1 MNCCGGQ
8 HASIAWPPFT
18 FRWQLRPVFEFS
30 PLAPAGPKAAAVG
43 NKDVGL
49 SGELVRAQ
57 HTVILLPGPRVTA
70 CGRHVV
76 AHVQII
82 MCQVPRVMLH
92 MQAVRMKSLQATD
105 WIADLAPVH
114 VNYWQSTDTNTIQN
128 IYTSI
133 PDLNLL
139 VPWLISLL
147 DSNSCQNAPYW
158 NTVTATMPRRK
169 IHLLRISL

>member
-30 PLAPAGPKAAAVG
+30 PLASAGPKAAAVG

-57 HTVILLPGPRVTA
+57 HTVILLPGPRLTA
-70 CGRHVV
+70 CGRHVF

-114 VNYWQSTDTNTIQN
+114 VNY
-128 IYTSI
+128 
-133 PDLNLL
+133 
-139 VPWLISLL
+139 
-147 DSNSCQNAPYW
+147 
-158 NTVTATMPRRK
+158 
-169 IHLLRISL
+169 